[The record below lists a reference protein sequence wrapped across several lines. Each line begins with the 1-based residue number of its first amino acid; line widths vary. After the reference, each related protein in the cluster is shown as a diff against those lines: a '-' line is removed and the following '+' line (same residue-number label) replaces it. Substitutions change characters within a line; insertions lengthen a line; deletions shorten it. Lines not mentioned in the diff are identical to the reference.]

1 MPSPTQF
8 SISLPQVLAALRRW
22 WRVALPLAVVLSLG
36 GAAAVY
42 ALWVP
47 MYRAK
52 VFLILQRSPT
62 YIVAPLPGNV
72 NTFVNNQ
79 VEMVKSNWVLDEVL
93 KHESVAKIPEINSSI
108 DPVDRLRADVS
119 VKIMGNSDFFTIEAR
134 SINAQNAANIANAV
148 AEEYLKYQDKMSS
161 NENDVLVKTLNER
174 KQFHSQQIEKLR
186 EKVSE
191 LARRAAVADPFD
203 DDKDKDKLSPAALSI
218 SLLREKLVEVLF
230 TQEMFRAEL
239 RALDDRQRGNGA
251 DIPPELIQRRLD
263 EHPAMLDVVQKLLQQ
278 RERLLS
284 VEKLVAPGKRSAE
297 TERIQEEITKLE
309 EQRAVKS
316 ADLREA
322 VKTALLEE
330 RKAGAVAE
338 RKSLQIRIDQQE
350 SLRQALEEKVAS
362 ETEAKKDATSDL
374 LKLEFARIELRQAS
388 AIYDKLSNRV
398 EHLDTERM
406 APERVRLQAKAKTPL
421 TPEEKH
427 PFKSMALVGGGL
439 FTLPFVLLIGWEL
452 LMRRIGGRE
461 ELERTSGLRVIG
473 EIPDFTRI
481 GKATGTNRQ
490 LAPYEESINS
500 LRTHI
505 VLSQNARDLQVLSV
519 ASAVSGEGKTSV
531 AAKLAVSISRATKMP
546 TLLIDG
552 DIRRPDIHRLFD
564 IQYTP
569 GLGDVLAERC
579 KLDDAIVHDEQTG
592 LDILPAG
599 NMHSNPH
606 QSMSGPIMNAIMAE
620 ARRRYRHIVVDT
632 TPVLQASESLNVHA
646 AVDGCLICTMRD
658 VTRVD
663 RFQLAFRRLM
673 AAGARPLGVVLNGV
687 SWMQYSNR
695 YGGYEYYAEAVA
707 DTK

>member
-1 MPSPTQF
+1 LSKEDRDNEELSPT
-8 SISLPQVLAALRRW
+8 AA
-22 WRVALPLAVVLSLG
+22 
-36 GAAAVY
+36 
-42 ALWVP
+42 
-47 MYRAK
+47 
-52 VFLILQRSPT
+52 
-62 YIVAPLPGNV
+62 
-72 NTFVNNQ
+72 
-79 VEMVKSNWVLDEVL
+79 
-93 KHESVAKIPEINSSI
+93 SVSK
-108 DPVDRLRADVS
+108 
-119 VKIMGNSDFFTIEAR
+119 
-134 SINAQNAANIANAV
+134 
-148 AEEYLKYQDKMSS
+148 
-161 NENDVLVKTLNER
+161 
-174 KQFHSQQIEKLR
+174 
-186 EKVSE
+186 
-191 LARRAAVADPFD
+191 
-203 DDKDKDKLSPAALSI
+203 
-218 SLLREKLVEVLF
+218 LREKLVEVLF
-230 TQEMFRAEL
+230 TQEMLRAEL
-239 RALDDRQRGNGA
+239 RALEDRTRGNLPE
-251 DIPPELIQRRLD
+251 IPAEVLQRKLD
-263 EHPAMLDVVQKLLQQ
+263 EHPLMIDIVRKLMGL
-278 RERLLS
+278 RERLES
-284 VEKLVAPGKRSAE
+284 IDKLVAVGKRSAE
-297 TERIQEEITKLE
+297 SERIQEEIKKLE
-309 EQRAVKS
+309 EQRTLKS
-316 ADLREA
+316 SELREE
-322 VKTALLEE
+322 VKKELSKLEADRIE
-330 RKAGAVAE
+330 RE
-338 RKSLQIRIDQQE
+338 RKSIKDRIELQD
-350 SLRQALEEKVAS
+350 SLRNSLEANVLQ
-362 ETEAKKDATSDL
+362 ETEAKKDATGDL
-374 LKLEFARIELRQAS
+374 LKYEFARVELRQVT
-388 AIYDKLSNRV
+388 AIHDKIAQRI

-406 APERVRLQAKAKTPL
+406 APERVRVAQRAKIPTIPVERHPLQRMMVFGA
-421 TPEEKH
+421 
-427 PFKSMALVGGGL
+427 ALFV
-439 FTLPFVLLIGWEL
+439 LPFALFICWEL
-452 LMRRIGGRE
+452 LMRRISSRD

-481 GKATGTNRQ
+481 GKARSTNRQ

-505 VLSQNARDLQVLSV
+505 ILSQNARDLQVLSV

-564 IQYTP
+564 IQFTP

-606 QSMSGPIMNAIMAE
+606 QSMSGPVMHAIMAE

-707 DTK
+707 DTKSSN